1 LRGGFKGSSVSC
13 LRQTSHVSPSQLQIL
28 RPRFSS
34 HLRTSNYNLDENK
47 VAQNPP
53 SSHFGRTFMMS
64 DAQPS
69 PNHAHRDHLR
79 ERVRL
84 RRKRKTTSCWPCRD
98 RKVKCDKSLPC
109 DTCVKR
115 DYPDLCSYASP
126 SSHHASANA
135 RPAAQAGGNPSCT
148 PKSSGIESPS
158 LGNREPFLGENAIPS
173 FARDQTSPINGA
185 STRDNVQAGFMPIIG
200 HNTEP
205 ADDFLPVMADVANI
219 LDGLPLDRDII
230 K

>member
-1 LRGGFKGSSVSC
+1 
-13 LRQTSHVSPSQLQIL
+13 
-28 RPRFSS
+28 
-34 HLRTSNYNLDENK
+34 
-47 VAQNPP
+47 
-53 SSHFGRTFMMS
+53 MS
-64 DAQPS
+64 EHQPS
-69 PNHAHRDHLR
+69 MNPSHRDHLR

-109 DTCVKR
+109 DTCMKR
-115 DYPDLCSYASP
+115 EYPDLCSYASP
-126 SSHHASANA
+126 SSHHASANSRLA
-135 RPAAQAGGNPSCT
+135 IQSGSSASLA
-148 PKSSGIESPS
+148 PKSSGIKSLS
-158 LGNREPFLGENAIPS
+158 LGGENRELFLGENAIPS

-200 HNTEP
+200 HDNTES